1 MLMPVGCPDWRVSM
15 PEPATDLAATFAVRC
30 PYCSVMVMV
39 AKTITKETVVV
50 DADPSPFGTVKL
62 LREGRRLAAASV
74 EKARDRRALTY
85 GGWPLFSPHRLV
97 CTRTEAWAKTKA
109 KPVLS
114 VSPPE
119 AGEGLW

>member
-1 MLMPVGCPDWRVSM
+1 M
-15 PEPATDLAATFAVRC
+15 PESAPELAATFAIRC

-39 AKTITKETVVV
+39 AKTIIKETVVV

-62 LREGRRLAAASV
+62 LREGRRLAAAPI

-85 GGWPLFSPHRLV
+85 GGWPLFRPHRLS
-97 CTRTEAWAKTKA
+97 CIRTEAWDKAKA
-109 KPVLS
+109 KPTPS
-114 VSPPE
+114 VSTSE